1 MAASSTDVAEERTRS
16 GAWRARA
23 TDLIARRFWPLLIT
37 LVLAGLTRSYVSTR
51 WDGFTIDEAWH
62 VTAGVSY
69 ARTLDYRLNPE
80 HPPLVK
86 LWVGAAL
93 GESVFTLP
101 AFHALTDKEGER
113 AFINEAVYVKN
124 DSERVLARARIAM
137 LAFHGLILVALGA
150 LFRRAF
156 GAALALIALGL
167 LLLDPTVAAHL
178 PLVMTDLPVALLSA
192 CAMLSAYV
200 AFRSWRALDLALA
213 ALLLGLTLAA
223 KHSGVLTGVAV
234 AVLAAVMLI
243 RAQRPRLRR
252 RLGGVLA
259 LLLGAHLVLWST
271 YAFRFREAPDE
282 TYRAAAAATEP
293 GHALV
298 PRAATAEPVLF
309 NRPMADKIADLRSD
323 GQRAI
328 VQLADDLHLLPR
340 AYLWGLA
347 DILRV
352 GVEGRYETLYVFG
365 QRVEDNAT
373 PWYFFP
379 AALLAKL
386 PLGLWGLALIGL
398 VLVLRGRVPGSWR
411 APLGAL
417 AGVTAVYLFFL
428 MRGNSGY
435 AGVRHALCAVPVV
448 TLLAALPLALALEAQ
463 RWQRLAAGALL
474 AWALVSALPVM
485 RPWEYYNELAGGPQN
500 AWRSFTDDG
509 LDIRQRTREL
519 TWYYDAHVR
528 GTDERAY
535 EFYDISVEEREGR
548 KLQFRALADDPF
560 DAETLSG
567 TLFVNARWLAPRPIY
582 DYASLRE
589 ATPVARFG
597 NLMVFRGEYR
607 IPWLPAARRMD
618 EAWAALYSE
627 PKDTERAER
636 LLSEAT
642 ALYPQDYGSSL
653 ELGNLLMAKGDADG
667 AIRAYRVSREHAPP
681 GDDIANV
688 LERQIAALALGHI
701 GSLAPIRNPWLE

>member
-1 MAASSTDVAEERTRS
+1 MAASSTDVAEERTGS

-23 TDLIARRFWPLLIT
+23 TERIARRFWPLLIT

-93 GESVFTLP
+93 SEGVFTLP
-101 AFHALTDKEGER
+101 AFHTLTDKEGER
-113 AFINEAVYVKN
+113 AFINEAVYVAN
-124 DSERVLARARIAM
+124 DSERVLARARLGM

-150 LFRRAF
+150 LLRRVF
-156 GAALALIALGL
+156 TPALALIALGL
-167 LLLDPTVAAHL
+167 LLLDPTVTAHL

-200 AFRSWRALDLALA
+200 AFRSWRAFDLALA
-213 ALLLGLTLAA
+213 ALMLGLTLAA

-234 AVLAAVMLI
+234 AVLAAVLLV
-243 RAQRPRLRR
+243 RGPRLPRLRT

-259 LLLGAHLVLWST
+259 VLLGAYLVLWST

-293 GHALV
+293 
-298 PRAATAEPVLF
+298 VLF
-309 NRPMADKIADLRSD
+309 NRPIADKIGDLRSD

-328 VQLADDLHLLPR
+328 VQLANAAQLLPR

-379 AALLAKL
+379 AVLLAKL

-398 VLVLRGRVPGSWR
+398 GLVLRGRVPGSWR

-417 AGVTAVYLFFL
+417 AGMAAVYLFFL

-448 TLLAALPLALALEAQ
+448 ALLAAFPLALALEAK
-463 RWQRLAAGALL
+463 RWQRFLSGALL

-485 RPWEYYNELAGGPQN
+485 RPWEYYNELAGGADD

-519 TWYYDAHVR
+519 SWYYDAHVR
-528 GTDERAY
+528 GSDERAY
-535 EFYDISVEEREGR
+535 EFYDISIEERQGR
-548 KLQFRALADDPF
+548 KLEFRALADDPF

-567 TLFVNARWLAPRPIY
+567 TLFVNSRWLAPRPIY

-589 ATPVARFG
+589 GTPVARFG

-618 EAWAALYSE
+618 EAWEALYSE
-627 PKDTERAER
+627 PKDSERAER
-636 LLSEAT
+636 LLSEAM

-653 ELGNLLMAKGDADG
+653 ELGNLLMARGDADG
-667 AIRAYRVSREHAPP
+667 AMRAYRISREHAPP
-681 GDDIANV
+681 GDDIASV
-688 LERQIAALALGHI
+688 LERQIDALAQGQI
-701 GSLAPIRNPWLE
+701 ANLAPIRNPWLE

>member
-1 MAASSTDVAEERTRS
+1 MTASSTDIADERARS

-37 LVLAGLTRSYVSTR
+37 LVLAGLTRSHVSTR

-101 AFHALTDKEGER
+101 PFHALIDKEGER
-113 AFINEAVYVKN
+113 AFINQAVYVAN

-137 LAFHGLILVALGA
+137 LTFHGLVLVALGA
-150 LFRRAF
+150 LTRRVF
-156 GAALALIALGL
+156 GPALALIALGL

-213 ALLLGLTLAA
+213 ALMLGLTLAA

-234 AVLAAVMLI
+234 VALAAVMLV
-243 RAQRPRLRR
+243 RAPRRPRLRT

-259 LLLGAHLVLWST
+259 VLLGAQLVLWST
-271 YAFRFREAPDE
+271 YVFRFREAPDE
-282 TYRAAAAATEP
+282 SYRAAAAAAER
-293 GHALV
+293 GHAIV
-298 PRAATAEPVLF
+298 PRDAMTEPVLF
-309 NRPMADKIADLRSD
+309 NRPIADKIGDLRSG

-328 VQLADDLHLLPR
+328 VQLANDLHLLPR

-379 AALLAKL
+379 AVLLAKL
-386 PLGLWGLALIGL
+386 PLGLWGLALLGL
-398 VLVLRGRVPGSWR
+398 GLVLRGRVPGGWR

-417 AGVTAVYLFFL
+417 SGMAVVYLSFL

-448 TLLAALPLALALEAQ
+448 ALLAAFPLALEAK
-463 RWQRLAAGALL
+463 RWQQLAAGALL

-485 RPWEYYNELAGGPQN
+485 RPWEYYNELAGGADD

-528 GTDERAY
+528 GTGERAY

-548 KLQFRALADDPF
+548 KLHFRALTDDPI
-560 DAETLSG
+560 DDQSITG

-582 DYASLRE
+582 DYASLRD

-597 NLMVFRGEYR
+597 NLMVFRGEFR

-618 EAWAALYSE
+618 EAWEALYSE
-627 PKDTERAER
+627 PKDSERAER
-636 LLSEAT
+636 LLSEAM
-642 ALYPQDYGSSL
+642 ALYPEDYGSSL
-653 ELGNLLMAKGDADG
+653 ELGNLLLARGDADG
-667 AIRAYRVSREHAPP
+667 AARAYRVSRQHAPP

-688 LERQIAALALGHI
+688 LDHQIDALARGHI
-701 GSLAPIRNPWLE
+701 ASLSPIRNPWLE